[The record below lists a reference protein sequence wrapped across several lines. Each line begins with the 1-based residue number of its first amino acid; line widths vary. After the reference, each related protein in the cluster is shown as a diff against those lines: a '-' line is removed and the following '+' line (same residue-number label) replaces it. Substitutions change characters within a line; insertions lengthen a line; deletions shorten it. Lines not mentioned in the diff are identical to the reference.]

1 MRAMLKMKR
10 SKEKGAGGELRRV
23 LGDVELPTIPAL
35 VTAAIEQVSS
45 PDCDLRQVAETVGRD
60 PGLSARLLTTVNS
73 AAYAP
78 RNPIVGVTQAVTM
91 FGRNHLESMLIS
103 LAASRVVSSSAA
115 PGFDLNR
122 FWTVAAWRASTAAL
136 LSKRVDRAR
145 SSENFSAA
153 LLEDIAVPLL
163 VANKPGYAKTLNDWQ
178 NGAGQLA
185 DLEMAAYGW
194 THTTVAGWLFD
205 EWGFPEPLREAVTD
219 EGVPEDGTAVY
230 PVVRVVSSLSV
241 PGEMAEVI
249 ATTAGRIAVVF
260 GLPEDHAVEMLQE
273 ARSDAA
279 TLANSLS

>member
-1 MRAMLKMKR
+1 MLKMKR
-10 SKEKGAGGELRRV
+10 SKEKAAGGDLRRV

-103 LAASRVVSSSAA
+103 LAASRAVSSTAA
-115 PGFDLNR
+115 PGFDMNR
-122 FWTVAAWRASTAAL
+122 FWTVAAWRASAAAL
-136 LSKRVDRAR
+136 ISKRVDRSR

-163 VANKPGYAKTLNDWQ
+163 VANKAGYSKTLNDWQ
-178 NGAGQLA
+178 SGAGELA

-194 THTTVAGWLFD
+194 SHKTVAGWLFD
-205 EWGFPEPLREAVTD
+205 EWGFPESLRDAVTD
-219 EGVPEDGTAVY
+219 EGSPEDGTAAY
-230 PVVRVVSSLSV
+230 PVVRVVSSLSS
-241 PGEMAEVI
+241 PGEVAAVTE
-249 ATTAGRIAVVF
+249 TTASRISAVF
-260 GLPEDHAVEMLQE
+260 GLGSDEAVELLQE

-279 TLANSLS
+279 TLAGSLT

>member
-1 MRAMLKMKR
+1 MKR
-10 SKEKGAGGELRRV
+10 SKENGAGGELRRV
-23 LGDVELPTIPAL
+23 LGNVDLPTIPAL

-78 RNPIVGVTQAVTM
+78 RNPIVGVAQAVTM

-103 LAASRVVSSSAA
+103 LAASRAVSSAAA

-145 SSENFSAA
+145 SSQNFSAA

-163 VANKPGYAKTLNDWQ
+163 VANKPGYSKILNDWQ
-178 NGAGQLA
+178 SGAGPLT

-194 THTTVAGWLFD
+194 SHKTVAGWLFD
-205 EWGFPEPLREAVTD
+205 EWGFPEALRDAATD
-219 EGVPEDGTAVY
+219 DGRPEDGTAAY
-230 PVVRVVSSLSV
+230 PVVRVVAMLSS
-241 PGEMAEVI
+241 PGDASEVMEAS
-249 ATTAGRIAVVF
+249 ATRISSVF
-260 GLPEDHAVEMLQE
+260 GMPEEAATEVLQE
-273 ARSDAA
+273 ARCDAA
-279 TLANSLS
+279 TLADSLA

>member
-1 MRAMLKMKR
+1 MKR
-10 SKEKGAGGELRRV
+10 SKQNGAGGELRGV
-23 LGDVELPTIPAL
+23 LGNVDLPTIPAL

-103 LAASRVVSSSAA
+103 LAASRAVSSTAS
-115 PGFDLNR
+115 PGFDMNR

-153 LLEDIAVPLL
+153 LLEDIAIPLL
-163 VANKPGYAKTLNDWQ
+163 VANKPGYSKTLSDWQ
-178 NGAGQLA
+178 NGAGELA

-194 THTTVAGWLFD
+194 SHKTVAGWLFD
-205 EWGFPEPLREAVTD
+205 EWGFPESLRDAVTD
-219 EGVPEDGTAVY
+219 QGVPEAGTAAY
-230 PVVRVVSSLSV
+230 PVVRVVATLST
-241 PGEMAEVI
+241 PGEVTDVMT
-249 ATTAGRIAVVF
+249 ATANRITTVF
-260 GLPEDHAVEMLQE
+260 GLAEDTAADILAA

-279 TLANSLS
+279 TLASSLT

>member
-1 MRAMLKMKR
+1 MKR
-10 SKEKGAGGELRRV
+10 SKEKTAGGDLRRV
-23 LGDVELPTIPAL
+23 LGTVELPTIPAL

-45 PDCDLRQVAETVGRD
+45 PDCDLRQVAETVSRD

-103 LAASRVVSSSAA
+103 LAASRAVSDSAA

-122 FWTVAAWRASTAAL
+122 FWTVAAWRASSAAL

-153 LLEDIAVPLL
+153 LLEDIAVPIL
-163 VANKPGYAKTLNDWQ
+163 VANKPGYHRVLQEWRS
-178 NGAGQLA
+178 GAGDLS

-194 THTTVAGWLFD
+194 THKIVAGWMFD
-205 EWGFPEPLREAVTD
+205 EWGFPQQLHDAVVED
-219 EGVPEDGTAVY
+219 GRPEDGVVAH
-230 PVVRVVSSLSV
+230 PVVRVVSSLSEL
-241 PGEMAEVI
+241 GESDEVI
-249 ATTAGRIAVVF
+249 RTTAGRISSVF
-260 GLPEDHAVEMLQE
+260 RLPQEAAIALLRE

-279 TLANSLS
+279 TLADSLK

>member
-1 MRAMLKMKR
+1 MLKMKR
-10 SKEKGAGGELRRV
+10 SKEKGAGADLRRV

-103 LAASRVVSSSAA
+103 LAASRAVSSTAA
-115 PGFDLNR
+115 PGFDLGR
-122 FWTVAAWRASTAAL
+122 FWTVAAWRASAAAL
-136 LSKRVDRAR
+136 LSKRVDRPR

-163 VANKPGYAKTLNDWQ
+163 VANKPGYSKTLSEWQ
-178 NGAGQLA
+178 SSAGELS
-185 DLEMAAYGW
+185 DLEMTAYGW
-194 THTTVAGWLFD
+194 NHKTVAGWLFD
-205 EWGFPEPLREAVTD
+205 EWGFPESLRDAVTD
-219 EGVPEDGTAVY
+219 EGSPEDGTAAY
-230 PVVRVVSSLSV
+230 PVVRVVSSLSA
-241 PGEMAEVI
+241 PGEVAAVTE
-249 ATTAGRIAVVF
+249 TTSSRICAVF
-260 GLPEDHAVEMLQE
+260 GLAAGEADALLQE

-279 TLANSLS
+279 TLADSLR

>member
-1 MRAMLKMKR
+1 MLKMRR
-10 SKEKGAGGELRRV
+10 SKEKAGSGELRRV

-45 PDCDLRQVAETVGRD
+45 PDCDLREVAETVGRD

-78 RNPIVGVTQAVTM
+78 RNPIVGVAQAVTM

-103 LAASRVVSSSAA
+103 LAASRAVSSSPA
-115 PGFDLNR
+115 PGFDLSR
-122 FWTVAAWRASTAAL
+122 FWTVAAWRASSAAL

-163 VANKPGYAKTLNDWQ
+163 VAKKPGYAKTLNDWQ
-178 NGAGQLA
+178 NGAGDLA
-185 DLEMAAYGW
+185 HLEMAAYGW
-194 THTTVAGWLFD
+194 THKTVAGWLFD
-205 EWGFPEPLREAVTD
+205 EWGFPGTLRDAVTD
-219 EGVPEDGTAVY
+219 TGQPEDRTAGY
-230 PVVRVVSSLSV
+230 PVVRVVSSLSS
-241 PGEMAEVI
+241 PGEVSEVMAATATRIAAVFGMPEEAAAEV
-249 ATTAGRIAVVF
+249 
-260 GLPEDHAVEMLQE
+260 LQT

-279 TLANSLS
+279 TLASSLT